1 MRVLSWVVALV
12 VAGCDGLVEELGG
25 ADSGAEPHDAGAAG
39 ATVTLTW
46 QQDSNGY
53 SGTRSIGISTYGG
66 LGAVG
71 QYNANGMTFG
81 DGDNDWCIGLA
92 IPGGPYDEVWLVRF
106 EELTVPAGATVVSAT
121 LSMTATHFEN
131 AQVAIEGRYL
141 DQPWKA
147 DMQCAGCTAA
157 TGWRYRDG
165 PSVPWSGLGASG
177 SSDVLV
183 GKTFRVPTMG
193 FLPSSMRTTIKG
205 ELDPEVVQ
213 RWLSGANF
221 GVRLVP
227 TVSGVHVGFIQ
238 PQRHGVMANLKPRLT
253 ITYRN

>member
-1 MRVLSWVVALV
+1 MRVHGCLVALV
-12 VAGCDGLVEELGG
+12 MAGCEGVVDELGSS
-25 ADSGAEPHDAGAAG
+25 DSGAEPRDAGASG
-39 ATVTLTW
+39 PTVTVSY

-53 SGTRSIGISTYGG
+53 SGTRSLGISTYGG

-81 DGDNDWCIGLA
+81 DGDNDWCMGVS
-92 IPGGPYDEVWLVRF
+92 IPGGPYDEVWLLRF
-106 EELTVPAGATVVSAT
+106 EALTVPAGATVVSAT
-121 LSMTATHFEN
+121 LSMTAVHFES

-147 DMQCAGCTAA
+147 DVQCAGCTAS

-177 SSDVLV
+177 SSDVV
-183 GKTFRVPTMG
+183 AGKTFRVPTTG
-193 FLPSSMRTTIKG
+193 FLPSSMRTTITG

-213 RWLSGANF
+213 RWLAGANF

-238 PQRHGVMANLKPRLT
+238 PQRQGVMANLKPRLT